1 MLVSPLAY
9 FTDDCVW
16 MTLTIS
22 FITIPIVPF
31 WWFLEESIHWNISKG
46 NVKEVKKQLRK
57 IAKFNNVELD
67 EKMVSEVLNE
77 DVRHEADLIKS
88 RISLQVHD
96 ELKAKSE
103 ELLGLKSEDLLQKQ
117 KPKIRDLFKT
127 PKIRSITI
135 SLSIM
140 WFTNVTCYY
149 GLQLSTDQ
157 ISGANV
163 FLSYLILAF
172 VEIPAVF
179 ISLPLIYRY
188 FDNYRFFQKKICC
201 LLK

>member
-9 FTDDCVW
+9 FIDDSVW
-16 MTLTIS
+16 MTLSIS
-22 FITIPIVPF
+22 IIIISITPF
-31 WWFLEESIHWNISKG
+31 WWFIGESIHWNISKG

-88 RISLQVHD
+88 RISLQVQD

-117 KPKIRDLFKT
+117 KPQIRDLFKT

-140 WFTNVTCYY
+140 WLTIMICYY

-179 ISLPLIYRY
+179 ISLPLIYR
-188 FDNYRFFQKKICC
+188 
-201 LLK
+201 